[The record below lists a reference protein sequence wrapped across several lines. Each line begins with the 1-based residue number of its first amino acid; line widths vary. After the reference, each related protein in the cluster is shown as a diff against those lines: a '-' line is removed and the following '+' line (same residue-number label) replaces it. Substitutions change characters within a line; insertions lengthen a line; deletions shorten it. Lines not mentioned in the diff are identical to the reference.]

1 MLFKN
6 FKMVSRLVEAGQRLT
21 KWDMQSAVDAR
32 QRLESQQ
39 AENKAVQKE
48 FSGLDDEATIYR
60 LVGPVLVKQ
69 ERADAEGTVNGRL
82 RFIGEEIDRTEARI
96 KEIQDNTEK
105 KRVEVIQLQQKM
117 QAAQAGWMEDWLN
130 RNKI

>member
-1 MLFKN
+1 
-6 FKMVSRLVEAGQRLT
+6 
-21 KWDMQSAVDAR
+21 MQSAVDAR

-48 FSGLDDEATIYR
+48 FSGLDDEAVIYR
-60 LVGPVLVKQ
+60 LVGPVLMKQ

-82 RFIGEEIDRTEARI
+82 RFIGEEIDRTETRI
-96 KEIQDNTEK
+96 KEIQDDTEK

-117 QAAQAGWMEDWLN
+117 QAAQAG
-130 RNKI
+130 